1 MMKSAICATKM
12 IHGLENTVPF
22 EVGFDESA
30 TCMNMHPPPKVLHIG
45 DGVTSPPQIDTAAPM
60 PMKMGLLLL
69 GFDPHYVFDSP
80 L

>member
-30 TCMNMHPPPKVLHIG
+30 GSN
-45 DGVTSPPQIDTAAPM
+45 SPPGLQHVHRDFEGLQVQIWDFT
-60 PMKMGLLLL
+60 
-69 GFDPHYVFDSP
+69 
-80 L
+80 